1 MKLAHGIS
9 NNTFWLAVTRLL
21 AQQCSYALV
30 YEGKG
35 MQNMVPYVERLRK
48 AWLENMASR
57 REAKTIG
64 SMLASR
70 PKDNPLTGAGQQL
83 LERCNELQVIYRAAY
98 RKVLGEYRF
107 NSIILQLMQT
117 DWCLQNQFVCD
128 FIKRSPDRK
137 WTVER
142 RPPAWTVAPRGTWKT
157 IPKFGRMNFSI
168 YLNWL
173 LESRAVNR
181 FRYTF
186 GGQDIAKLEAKFD
199 ELVDA
204 DAGVDT
210 LKWFDENNE
219 RRTRALVHYGN
230 TRGGYPLLGI
240 MDCRFDRNGVILN
253 APYDSERNCEA
264 RVLMFK

>member
-21 AQQCSYALV
+21 AQQCGYAPT
-30 YEGKG
+30 YEGKW
-35 MQNMVPYVERLRK
+35 MHQMVAYVERLRK
-48 AWLENMASR
+48 AWLDNMASR
-57 REAKTIG
+57 REAKKIG

-70 PKDNPLTGAGQQL
+70 PKDNPLTGAGQKI
-83 LERCNELQVIYRAAY
+83 LERCNELQTIYKADY

-128 FIKRSPDRK
+128 FIRRSSDRK
-137 WTVER
+137 EVVER

-157 IPKFGRMNFSI
+157 LPEIGLLNFSI
-168 YLNWL
+168 YLDKL
-173 LESRAVNR
+173 MESRAVNR
-181 FRYTF
+181 FRYSF
-186 GGQDIAKLEAKFD
+186 GGEDIAKLEAKFD

-204 DAGVDT
+204 DAGLDT
-210 LKWFDENNE
+210 LKWFAENNE

-230 TRGGYPLLGI
+230 TAGGYPLLGI

-253 APYDSERNCEA
+253 APYDSERLTEA